1 MQNNDLNLNFF
12 WKDYFEIS
20 NNPFSHSIAGMV
32 KLSGDYG
39 ILSEKEYNLLVDLY
53 SLFVASF
60 KKWSKWELLT
70 KTISALQNELTF
82 LVSNFGFPYSKFLQD
97 IDVPES
103 LLSEIFLN
111 RLKKSQLDF
120 QKKISKVNKKHSLI
134 NLIDFMEEEINH
146 EYTHKVKT
154 ELVLKLLIYLWDEK
168 TLGVTLSNKMQGI
181 LKNTGLKLVLNGKQ
195 TWEDMNNILIFE
207 MLRWLRPYRE
217 KLLSGYGHTSKIL
230 SYMDRIA
237 RNVCL
242 TSNQKIVNNSFEMYG
257 LTTENDAA
265 SDDNRGDDISE
276 FSNAYMSET
285 YKQIKDMKENA
296 FVIFNSWNYTLK
308 YFERWI
314 SSLWTQQVHKLH
326 SFPLF
331 DTLNVVL
338 DKSWFYFFDKETK
351 QHRLYGKIIHSY
363 FDLVFLLHFEK
374 KKTVAEIM
382 DFLFSSPTLKF
393 AVRVF
398 DQENEW
404 EVFFYE
410 IKESNFEKLINIPQY
425 IDEFKRKIGQLAKM
439 LDIKCTTEKQQRL
452 IVAALGQLY
461 KIIVATERLFISSSF
476 EKLYND
482 HNIAYCY
489 KLIEKH
495 IKHTQQQLKF
505 LVDLIE
511 DKNWDQKIISWLLTD
526 RAKKMNTLLN
536 KYFHHWHTTTTD
548 KTYLKLYSKIKS
560 NPTLANSIYW
570 VLRDVFSDSTK
581 QELLKHQKLIE
592 DELKWLKQ
600 SFSLIANENNA
611 FFREETEH
619 NKKELVKKFKASKT
633 WKAKGGFVKKI
644 EFTDE
649 EMQLIAQYNLLDEV
663 NAEDENFLP
672 SSRFY
677 GAIQYLF

>member
-20 NNPFSHSIAGMV
+20 NNPFSHTIVGLA

-39 ILSEKEYNLLVDLY
+39 ILSEKEYKLLVDLY

-60 KKWSKWELLT
+60 KKGSNGELLA

-82 LVSNFGFPYSKFLQD
+82 LVGNFGFPYSKFLQD
-97 IDVPES
+97 IDVPED

-120 QKKISKVNKKHSLI
+120 QKKMDKSNKKQPLI
-134 NLIDFMEEEINH
+134 NLIDFMEGEINH

-168 TLGVTLSNKMQGI
+168 TLWLTLSNKMQGI

-207 MLRWLRPYRE
+207 MLRGLRPYRE

-257 LTTENDAA
+257 LTTENDAT
-265 SDDNRGDDISE
+265 SDDSRGDDISE
-276 FSNAYMSET
+276 FSNAYMSEA
-285 YKQIKDMKENA
+285 YEQIKEMKKDA

-308 YFERWI
+308 YFENGI
-314 SSLWTQQVHKLH
+314 ASLGTKQVHKLH
-326 SFPLF
+326 SFPLS
-331 DTLNVVL
+331 DNLNVVL
-338 DKSWFYFFDKETK
+338 DKSWFYFFDKEARN
-351 QHRLYGKIIHSY
+351 HRLYGKIFHSY
-363 FDLVFLLHFEK
+363 FDLVFLLHYEK
-374 KKTVAEIM
+374 KMSVGEIM
-382 DFLFSSPTLKF
+382 NFLFSTPTLKF

-398 DQENEW
+398 DQENEG

-410 IKESNFEKLINIPQY
+410 IKESDFEKLINIPQY
-425 IDEFKRKIGQLAKM
+425 IDDFKRRIGQLAKM
-439 LDIKCTTEKQQRL
+439 LDLKCSQEKQQK
-452 IVAALGQLY
+452 IVVALGQLY
-461 KIIVATERLFISSSF
+461 KIIVATERLFIASSF
-476 EKLYND
+476 EQLYND

-489 KLIEKH
+489 KLIEKQL
-495 IKHTQQQLKF
+495 KNTQQYLKY
-505 LVDLIE
+505 LVDLVE
-511 DKNWDQKIISWLLTD
+511 DKSWDKVIIQEFCTD
-526 RAKKMNTLLN
+526 RAKKLTTLLKKHFYAWN
-536 KYFHHWHTTTTD
+536 NSTND
-548 KTYLKLYSKIKS
+548 KNYLKLYWKLKS
-560 NPTLANSIYW
+560 NPDLEGNIYW
-570 VLRDVFSDSTK
+570 KLVEILSDEVKEQILSQK
-581 QELLKHQKLIE
+581 ENIEQEIKNLKN
-592 DELKWLKQ
+592 
-600 SFSLIANENNA
+600 SFALIANENNV
-611 FFREETEH
+611 FFREEMEQ
-619 NKKELVKKFKASKT
+619 KKKDLLEKFKASKK
-633 WKAKGGFVKKI
+633 WKAKGGFIKRI
-644 EFTDE
+644 EFTEE

-663 NAEDENFLP
+663 DAEDENFLP